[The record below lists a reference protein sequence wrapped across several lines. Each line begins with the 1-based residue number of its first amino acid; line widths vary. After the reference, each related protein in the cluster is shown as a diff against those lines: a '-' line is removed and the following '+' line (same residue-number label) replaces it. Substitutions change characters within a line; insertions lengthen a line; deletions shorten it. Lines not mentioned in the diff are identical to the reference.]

1 MKNSRSINMTDYAQ
15 EFTEMTEVAKT
26 MIPLMRD
33 MDGNILYFITVAFLL
48 GYYNYRTHLKNRLI

>member
-1 MKNSRSINMTDYAQ
+1 MTDYAQ

-33 MDGNILYFITVAFLL
+33 MDGNILYFIVVAFLL
-48 GYYNYRTHLKNRLI
+48 NYYKYRTHLKPD